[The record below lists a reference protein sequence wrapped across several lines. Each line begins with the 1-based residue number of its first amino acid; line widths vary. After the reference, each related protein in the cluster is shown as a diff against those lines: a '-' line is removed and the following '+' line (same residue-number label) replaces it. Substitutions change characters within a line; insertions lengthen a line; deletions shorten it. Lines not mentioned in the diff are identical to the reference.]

1 MKTNVIRLAV
11 IAPLV
16 CLCSCRGLMQRD
28 AATPVNQAAA
38 AAREGQAREGEA
50 PAEPSARPMVAAMPE
65 TPSPALPRAAY
76 PVRQVQHVPP
86 SLPATAWTGPSQ
98 HDHVHGTVHS
108 YREQFAHG
116 SPHGPRE
123 AFISRSEMPTVHCPH
138 CQGSRQPFAFS
149 EDIHLG
155 ASAGMTWMPD
165 GIAGPWP
172 KDEFICDGGDLNH
185 DVYVKDDW
193 TVVGLDQEDTVAHY
207 DTLDGR
213 TEVSASNCVCI
224 YAPRFAAVRQ
234 VTSPILHEGHERIAD
249 VAKPVK
255 LNVHEEQRGPNTAV
269 QPEMVVAQLG
279 LDSAPSF
286 RDRTRTIGFEQATRL
301 VLTSDA
307 FLPHENLKLIMRGEY
322 DASEKARL
330 AERTAAAE
338 TWTLHQSVQVIID
351 GKPAVEGRGLSKPQ
365 ETLVYEREGKPCLRI
380 CKIADKS
387 EARPGEIIRFTLRF
401 DNVGDQPIGN
411 VTIIDHLMPRLEFV
425 AGTAE
430 SSVAAEF
437 KTEEKLAGETLV
449 LRWEVTEPLAV
460 NEGGIIRFQARV
472 R

>member
-1 MKTNVIRLAV
+1 
-11 IAPLV
+11 
-16 CLCSCRGLMQRD
+16 
-28 AATPVNQAAA
+28 
-38 AAREGQAREGEA
+38 
-50 PAEPSARPMVAAMPE
+50 
-65 TPSPALPRAAY
+65 
-76 PVRQVQHVPP
+76 
-86 SLPATAWTGPSQ
+86 
-98 HDHVHGTVHS
+98 
-108 YREQFAHG
+108 
-116 SPHGPRE
+116 
-123 AFISRSEMPTVHCPH
+123 
-138 CQGSRQPFAFS
+138 
-149 EDIHLG
+149 
-155 ASAGMTWMPD
+155 MTWMPD
-165 GIAGPWP
+165 GIKGPWP
-172 KDEFICDGGDLNH
+172 ADEFICDGGDLNH

-193 TVVGLDQEDTVAHY
+193 TVVGLDQEDTIAHY

-249 VAKPVK
+249 VAKPEK
-255 LNVHEEQRGPNTAV
+255 LNVHEEQRGPKSAV

-338 TWTLHQSVQVIID
+338 TWALHQSVQVIID

-365 ETLVYEREGKPCLRI
+365 ETLVYERDGRPCLRI

-387 EARPGEIIRFTLRF
+387 EAKPGEIIRFTLRF
-401 DNVGDQPIGN
+401 DNVGDEAIGN

-425 AGTAE
+425 PGTAE

-449 LRWEVTEPLAV
+449 LRWEVTEPLKV